1 MIRAA
6 ALWRHWIPV
15 PTSRVP
21 PAQQSSQ
28 KASSS
33 EHFLKCLFIN
43 RCNKTLYQFNQWQ
56 TERTIYQALCCILSR
71 AALTTSRDLFSV
83 TACSV
88 CIDLSF
94 YYKCCWQ
101 NTFFCCSDVFLP
113 FMKSL
118 NPKRGNVNVKLVL
131 GFFTPEYRPF
141 IGQSVVVS
149 VKQRQPMWFCSIDQF
164 KHFIHRDKGLVWLI
178 EDKYKINASKF
189 VF

>member
-33 EHFLKCLFIN
+33 EHYLKCLFIN
-43 RCNKTLYQFNQWQ
+43 RCNKTLYQFNQRQ
-56 TERTIYQALCCILSR
+56 TERTIRQALCCISFEPCCADYKLRSFFLSPPVQFVLIFLFIIN
-71 AALTTSRDLFSV
+71 AAGRILFF
-83 TACSV
+83 
-88 CIDLSF
+88 L
-94 YYKCCWQ
+94 
-101 NTFFCCSDVFLP
+101 CSDVFLP

-131 GFFTPEYRPF
+131 GFFTPPEYRAF

-164 KHFIHRDKGLVWLI
+164 KHFIHREARV
-178 EDKYKINASKF
+178 INWR
-189 VF
+189 